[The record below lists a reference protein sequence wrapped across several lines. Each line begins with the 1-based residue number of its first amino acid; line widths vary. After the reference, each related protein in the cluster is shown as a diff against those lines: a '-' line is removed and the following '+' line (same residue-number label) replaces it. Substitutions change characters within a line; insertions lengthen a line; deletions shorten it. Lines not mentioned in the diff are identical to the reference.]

1 MNDKDYYKTLGV
13 GEDATPEEIK
23 KTYRKLAFQYH
34 PDKNPGNEE
43 MMKEINEAYAVLSD
57 PRKRREYD
65 SIRKSYGFSARDQFR
80 RAHTEQDIFRDSDI
94 QQVFEEMSKMFG
106 FGRPE
111 DIFSRNTF
119 YGPQYRTFEF
129 RGPGF
134 FSKGVF
140 FVGPM
145 SRAYQ
150 EMMKGPSQ
158 QPREVRGY
166 RPSLFSKL
174 IGNGLDMVKK
184 YAAEKYGL
192 ELPERGRDLH
202 DEITIPQEIV
212 TDGGK
217 VRYHYTKQGKPRDLI
232 VKIPPGIKE
241 GQKIRLKDMGKEGR
255 YGGESGDLYI
265 KVKIRSSLLEKIVSY
280 LKK

>member
-13 GEDATPEEIK
+13 SEDATSEDIK

-57 PRKRREYD
+57 IGKRREYD
-65 SIRKSYGFSARDQFR
+65 SLRKSYGFSARDQFR
-80 RAHTEQDIFRDSDI
+80 QGHTEQDIFRNSDI
-94 QQVFEEMSKMFG
+94 HQVFEEMSKMFG
-106 FGRPE
+106 FDKPE

-119 YGPQYRTFEF
+119 YGPQYQNFEF

-134 FSKGVF
+134 FSKGAF
-140 FVGPM
+140 FFGPM
-145 SRAYQ
+145 SRASQ
-150 EMMKGPSQ
+150 EMMEESSYQERKV
-158 QPREVRGY
+158 PRH

-174 IGNGLDMVKK
+174 IDKGLDIVKK

-192 ELPERGRDLH
+192 ELPERGRDLY
-202 DEITIPQEIV
+202 DEITISPEIV

-217 VRYHYTKQGKPRDLI
+217 VRYHYIRKSKPRDLT

-241 GQKIRLKDMGKEGR
+241 GQKMRLKRMGNEGK
-255 YGGESGDLYI
+255 YGGESGDLYL
-265 KVKIRSSLLEKIVSY
+265 KVKIRSSLLKKIVSY
-280 LKK
+280 FKK